1 MSSIENILIS
11 LLEKRNNML
20 RFLLI
25 MCVQCIFLPSCKN
38 DVVSYEKSLLTYG
51 ATPDSRRLIKK
62 HKIHFS
68 LPSKYRILG
77 DRVPSIYS
85 QHTLFSYSCRDM
97 RENIYI
103 ADTVRYNWFYYEP
116 ASKFSDSVNV
126 SEFIKGS
133 LSQLECM
140 GGSGNMYDFSE
151 EKLENGNEK
160 YVFISYRPSKVGS
173 YGWST
178 VKEDLGVDLYINCL
192 LKTKDDYGMT
202 FFIRSFEPLAEFNFQ
217 EKMDIINSIYVE

>member
-1 MSSIENILIS
+1 MNLRENIMIS
-11 LLEKRNNML
+11 ILENRNNML
-20 RFLLI
+20 RFFLI
-25 MCVQCIFLPSCKN
+25 MCVQCIFLSSCRN
-38 DVVSYEKSLLTYG
+38 DVVSYEKPLLTYG
-51 ATPDSRRLIKK
+51 DTLDSMKIIEN

-68 LPSKYRILG
+68 LPSKYRMFG
-77 DRVPSIYS
+77 DSIPSIYS
-85 QHTLFSYSCRDM
+85 QHGILSYRDM

-126 SEFIKGS
+126 SEFIKMS

-140 GGSGNMYDFSE
+140 GGSGNMYDFLE

-160 YVFISYRPSKVGS
+160 YVFISYRPSKVGR
-173 YGWST
+173 YGWTT
-178 VKEDLGVDLYINCL
+178 VKENLGIDLYINCM

-202 FFIRSFEPLAEFNFQ
+202 FFIRSFELLAEFNFQ

>member
-1 MSSIENILIS
+1 MNLRENIMIS
-11 LLEKRNNML
+11 ILENRNNML
-20 RFLLI
+20 RFFLI
-25 MCVQCIFLPSCKN
+25 MCVQCIFLSSCRN
-38 DVVSYEKSLLTYG
+38 DVVSYEKPLLTYG
-51 ATPDSRRLIKK
+51 DTPDSMKIIEN

-68 LPSKYRILG
+68 LPSKYRMFG
-77 DRVPSIYS
+77 DSVPSIYS
-85 QHTLFSYSCRDM
+85 QHGILSYRDM

-126 SEFIKGS
+126 SEFIKMS

-140 GGSGNMYDFSE
+140 GGSGNMYDFLE

-160 YVFISYRPSKVGS
+160 YVFISYRPSKVGR
-173 YGWST
+173 YGWTT
-178 VKEDLGVDLYINCL
+178 VKENLGIDLYINCM

>member
-1 MSSIENILIS
+1 MNLRENIMIS
-11 LLEKRNNML
+11 ILENRNNML
-20 RFLLI
+20 RFFLI
-25 MCVQCIFLPSCKN
+25 MCVQCIFLSSCRN
-38 DVVSYEKSLLTYG
+38 DVVSYEKPLLTYG
-51 ATPDSRRLIKK
+51 DTLDSMKIIEN

-68 LPSKYRILG
+68 LPSKYRMFG
-77 DRVPSIYS
+77 DSVPSIYS
-85 QHTLFSYSCRDM
+85 QHGILSYRDM

-126 SEFIKGS
+126 SEFIKMS

-140 GGSGNMYDFSE
+140 GGSGNMYDFLE

-160 YVFISYRPSKVGS
+160 YVFISYRPSKVGR
-173 YGWST
+173 YGWTT
-178 VKEDLGVDLYINCL
+178 VKENLGIDLYINCM